1 MSLSSLLGLTRSQ
14 PTQIVPASIS
24 EPKIAEEIAPY
35 LKDILGKG
43 QALYKQRMD
52 EGFVPYEGKTLA
64 AISDDQTAAQAGLR
78 DLVGQSKPIYDE
90 ATGLIRGQTEQA
102 TAENLQPF
110 MNPYQQAVTDIAKRQ
125 ATEQFQ
131 QQTLPGLR
139 KAAVDAGSF
148 GGSRAAMLESQ
159 AQDNQAR
166 LLSDLQAKGDLA
178 SFQNAQQQ
186 FEAQKL
192 RERQTASGLSS
203 LVPQQFTSQARE
215 LGALEAMGREQQQRE
230 QTLLD
235 ESYKRFLTEREYPE
249 QQLGKFQA
257 LVAGTPINQGQVQ
270 YTQQQYRPSPLATAL
285 GTGATALGTYD
296 AAKNLK
302 LFSEGGSIDGG
313 LSGLPVVKKKIG
325 QSIFSTPTTPAQ
337 MTDINEEIEEY
348 DEEDGPS
355 TIDSLKQFFD
365 SLRKKIPGEPM
376 QGIDPK
382 KLIRGDVDISP
393 AMDTIKKIGTALN
406 PLRTTEKQKQRV
418 QDLEGLSAVR
428 EGIQGRIAR
437 EQQFEENQQS
447 NQPARVIKDLEST
460 LRKRDRMSSRSDAP
474 DVIEED
480 FESNTNTNN
489 NNQSVTNNNL
499 SGNNNNQELI
509 NGDIIGNARPG
520 TENTTGFNPFAE
532 SRKQFTNLAQAYAGL
547 EATTKAQGEADKARL
562 TEEKETARKGARSKF
577 LIDLG
582 KGLLTGDGK
591 GGGFFAEFG
600 KAGAK
605 ATEGS
610 QEYLKTLKDL
620 NREERQIVR
629 DSNNQQFQARVGKYQ
644 QLLNKGQ
651 IDIQEYTTGLEQMRL
666 NHAARDNI
674 LKTGLT
680 LTEQADNYLASTE
693 DGKNP
698 NVGYENYLEIR
709 YLLKPSQQKA
719 YDARFKAIFDENPN
733 KEEFKVKKQP

>member
-64 AISDDQTAAQAGLR
+64 AISDDQTTAQAGLR
-78 DLVGQSKPIYDE
+78 ELVGQSKPIYDE
-90 ATGLIRGQTEQA
+90 ASGLIRGQTQQA
-102 TAENLQPF
+102 TTENLQPF

-125 ATEQFQ
+125 ATEQFE

-139 KAAVDAGSF
+139 KSAIDAGSF

-159 AQDNQAR
+159 ARDNQAR

-178 SFQNAQQQ
+178 AFQNAQKQ

-192 RERQTASGLSS
+192 RERQAASGLSS

-235 ESYKRFLTEREYPE
+235 ESYKRFLTEREFPE

-325 QSIFSTPTTPAQ
+325 QSIFSNPTTPAQ
-337 MTDINEEIEEY
+337 MADINEEIEEY

-355 TIDSLKQFFD
+355 TIDSLKQFFN
-365 SLRKKIPGEPM
+365 SLQNINVGGKNLASKGPPL
-376 QGIDPK
+376 DK
-382 KLIRGDVDISP
+382 FISTLP
-393 AMDTIKKIGTALN
+393 ERISKVGKALN
-406 PLRTTEKQKQRV
+406 PLRTTEKQKQRAV
-418 QDLEGLSAVR
+418 EFEGKINRMKRDKKFVEDGEPGLD
-428 EGIQGRIAR
+428 EFK
-437 EQQFEENQQS
+437 EQQDRYTTLKNILDTTPVDNTSS
-447 NQPARVIKDLEST
+447 NN
-460 LRKRDRMSSRSDAP
+460 SS
-474 DVIEED
+474 V
-480 FESNTNTNN
+480 
-489 NNQSVTNNNL
+489 NNQSVTNNNP
-499 SGNNNNQELI
+499 SVNKQNQELI
-509 NGDIIGNARPG
+509 SGDIIGNARPG
-520 TENTTGFNPFAE
+520 TGDTTEFNPYDAV
-532 SRKQFTNLAQAYAGL
+532 RKQFTNLAQQYAGL
-547 EATTKAQGEADKARL
+547 EATAKAQGEADKARL
-562 TEEKETARKGARSKF
+562 TEEKETARKAARSKF

-629 DSNNQQFQARVGKYQ
+629 DSANQQFQARVGKYQ
-644 QLLNKGQ
+644 QLLNQGK
-651 IDIQEYTTGLEQMRL
+651 IDIDEYTTGLEQMRL
-666 NHAARDNI
+666 NHAAKDKV

-680 LTEQADNYLASTE
+680 ITEQADNYLASTE
-693 DGKNP
+693 DGRNP
-698 NVGYENYLEIR
+698 NVGYENYLKIR
-709 YLLKPSQQKA
+709 YLLEPSQQKA

-733 KEEFKVKKQP
+733 KEEFKVNDQR

>member
-64 AISDDQTAAQAGLR
+64 AISDDQTTAQAGLR
-78 DLVGQSKPIYDE
+78 ELVGQSKPIYDE
-90 ATGLIRGQTEQA
+90 ASGLIRGQTQQA
-102 TAENLQPF
+102 TTENLQPF

-125 ATEQFQ
+125 ATEQFE

-139 KAAVDAGSF
+139 KSAIDAGSF

-159 AQDNQAR
+159 ARDNQAR

-178 SFQNAQQQ
+178 AFQNAQKQ

-192 RERQTASGLSS
+192 RERQAASGLSS

-235 ESYKRFLTEREYPE
+235 ESYKRFLTEREFPE

-325 QSIFSTPTTPAQ
+325 QSIFSNPTTPAQ
-337 MTDINEEIEEY
+337 MADINEEIEEY

-355 TIDSLKQFFD
+355 TIDSLKQFFN
-365 SLRKKIPGEPM
+365 SLQNINVGGKNLASKGPPL
-376 QGIDPK
+376 DK
-382 KLIRGDVDISP
+382 FISTLP
-393 AMDTIKKIGTALN
+393 ERISKVGKALN
-406 PLRTTEKQKQRV
+406 PLRTTEKQKQRAV
-418 QDLEGLSAVR
+418 EFEGKINRMKRDKKFVEDGEPGLD
-428 EGIQGRIAR
+428 EFK
-437 EQQFEENQQS
+437 EQQDRYTTLKNILDTTPVDNTSS
-447 NQPARVIKDLEST
+447 NN
-460 LRKRDRMSSRSDAP
+460 SS
-474 DVIEED
+474 V
-480 FESNTNTNN
+480 
-489 NNQSVTNNNL
+489 NNQSVTNNNP
-499 SGNNNNQELI
+499 SVNKQNQELI
-509 NGDIIGNARPG
+509 SGDIIGNARPG
-520 TENTTGFNPFAE
+520 TGDTTEFNPYDAV
-532 SRKQFTNLAQAYAGL
+532 RKQFTNLAQQYAGL
-547 EATTKAQGEADKARL
+547 EATAKAQGEADKARL
-562 TEEKETARKGARSKF
+562 TEEKETARKAARSKF

-629 DSNNQQFQARVGKYQ
+629 DSANQQFQARVGKYQ
-644 QLLNKGQ
+644 QLLNQGK
-651 IDIQEYTTGLEQMRL
+651 IDIDEYTTGLEQMRL
-666 NHAARDNI
+666 NHAAKDKV

-680 LTEQADNYLASTE
+680 ITEQADNYLASTE
-693 DGKNP
+693 DGRNP
-698 NVGYENYLEIR
+698 NVGYENYLKIR
-709 YLLKPSQQKA
+709 YLLEPSQQKA

-733 KEEFKVKKQP
+733 KEEFKVNDQRWIIK

>member
-313 LSGLPVVKKKIG
+313 LSGLPMVKKKVG
-325 QSIFSTPTTPAQ
+325 QSIFNTPTTPAQ

-480 FESNTNTNN
+480 FESNTNN

-509 NGDIIGNARPG
+509 SGDIIGNARPG

-666 NHAARDNI
+666 NHAAKDNI

-733 KEEFKVKKQP
+733 EEEFKVKKQP

>member
-64 AISDDQTAAQAGLR
+64 AISDDQTTAQAGLR
-78 DLVGQSKPIYDE
+78 ELVGQSKPIYDE
-90 ATGLIRGQTEQA
+90 ASGLIRGQTQQA
-102 TAENLQPF
+102 TTENLQPF

-125 ATEQFQ
+125 ATEQFE

-139 KAAVDAGSF
+139 KSAIDAGSF

-159 AQDNQAR
+159 ARDNQAR

-178 SFQNAQQQ
+178 AFQNAQKQ

-192 RERQTASGLSS
+192 RERQAASGLSS

-235 ESYKRFLTEREYPE
+235 ESYKRFLTEREFPE

-325 QSIFSTPTTPAQ
+325 QSIFSNPTTPAQ
-337 MTDINEEIEEY
+337 MADINEEIEEY

-355 TIDSLKQFFD
+355 TIDSLKQFFN
-365 SLRKKIPGEPM
+365 SLQNINVGGKNLASKGPPL
-376 QGIDPK
+376 DK
-382 KLIRGDVDISP
+382 FISTLP
-393 AMDTIKKIGTALN
+393 ERISKVGKALN
-406 PLRTTEKQKQRV
+406 PLRTTEKQKQRAV
-418 QDLEGLSAVR
+418 EFEGKINRMKRDKKFVEDGEPGLD
-428 EGIQGRIAR
+428 EFK
-437 EQQFEENQQS
+437 EQQDRYTTLKNILDTTPVDNTSS
-447 NQPARVIKDLEST
+447 NN
-460 LRKRDRMSSRSDAP
+460 SSVNNPS
-474 DVIEED
+474 V
-480 FESNTNTNN
+480 NN
-489 NNQSVTNNNL
+489 NNPSVNKQ
-499 SGNNNNQELI
+499 NQELI
-509 NGDIIGNARPG
+509 SGDIIGNARPG
-520 TENTTGFNPFAE
+520 TGDTTEFNPYDAV
-532 SRKQFTNLAQAYAGL
+532 RKQFTNLAQQYAGL
-547 EATTKAQGEADKARL
+547 EATAKAQGEADKARL
-562 TEEKETARKGARSKF
+562 TEEKETARKAARSKF

-629 DSNNQQFQARVGKYQ
+629 DSANQQFQARVGKYQ
-644 QLLNKGQ
+644 QLLNQGK
-651 IDIQEYTTGLEQMRL
+651 IDIDEYTTGLEQMRL
-666 NHAARDNI
+666 NHAAKDKV

-680 LTEQADNYLASTE
+680 ITEQADNYLASTE
-693 DGKNP
+693 DGRNP
-698 NVGYENYLEIR
+698 NVGYENYLKIR
-709 YLLKPSQQKA
+709 YLLEPSQQKA

-733 KEEFKVKKQP
+733 KEEFKVNDQR

>member
-64 AISDDQTAAQAGLR
+64 AISDDQTTAQAGLR
-78 DLVGQSKPIYDE
+78 ELVGQSKPIYDE
-90 ATGLIRGQTEQA
+90 ASGLIRGQTQQA
-102 TAENLQPF
+102 TTENLQPF

-125 ATEQFQ
+125 ATEQFE

-139 KAAVDAGSF
+139 KSAIDAGSF

-159 AQDNQAR
+159 ARDNQAR

-178 SFQNAQQQ
+178 AFQNAQKQ

-192 RERQTASGLSS
+192 RERQAASGLSS

-235 ESYKRFLTEREYPE
+235 ESYKRFLTEREFPE

-325 QSIFSTPTTPAQ
+325 QSIFSNPTTPAQ
-337 MTDINEEIEEY
+337 MADINEEIEEY

-355 TIDSLKQFFD
+355 TIDSLKQFFN
-365 SLRKKIPGEPM
+365 SLQNINVGGKNLASKGPPL
-376 QGIDPK
+376 DK
-382 KLIRGDVDISP
+382 FISTLP
-393 AMDTIKKIGTALN
+393 ERISKVGKALN
-406 PLRTTEKQKQRV
+406 PLRTTEKQKQRAV
-418 QDLEGLSAVR
+418 EFEGKINRMKRDKKFVEDGEPGLD
-428 EGIQGRIAR
+428 EFK
-437 EQQFEENQQS
+437 EQQDRYTTLKNILDTTPVDNTSS
-447 NQPARVIKDLEST
+447 NN
-460 LRKRDRMSSRSDAP
+460 SS
-474 DVIEED
+474 V
-480 FESNTNTNN
+480 
-489 NNQSVTNNNL
+489 NNQSVTNNNP
-499 SGNNNNQELI
+499 SVNKQNQELI
-509 NGDIIGNARPG
+509 SGDIIGNARPG
-520 TENTTGFNPFAE
+520 TGDTTEFNPYDAV
-532 SRKQFTNLAQAYAGL
+532 RKQFTNLAQQYAGL
-547 EATTKAQGEADKARL
+547 EATAKAQGEADKARL
-562 TEEKETARKGARSKF
+562 TEEKETARKAARSKF

-629 DSNNQQFQARVGKYQ
+629 DSANQQFQARVGKYQ
-644 QLLNKGQ
+644 QLLNQGK
-651 IDIQEYTTGLEQMRL
+651 IDIDEYTTGLEQMRL
-666 NHAARDNI
+666 NHAARDKV

-680 LTEQADNYLASTE
+680 ITEQADNYLASTE
-693 DGKNP
+693 DGRNP
-698 NVGYENYLEIR
+698 NVGYENYLKIR
-709 YLLKPSQQKA
+709 YLLEPSQQKA

-733 KEEFKVKKQP
+733 KEEFKVNDQR

>member
-14 PTQIVPASIS
+14 PTQVVPASIS

-43 QALYKQRMD
+43 QALYKQRME

-64 AISDDQTAAQAGLR
+64 AISDDQTTAQAGLR
-78 DLVGQSKPIYDE
+78 ELVGQSKPIYDE
-90 ATGLIRGQTEQA
+90 ASGLIRGQTEQA

-125 ATEQFQ
+125 ATEQFE

-139 KAAVDAGSF
+139 KSAIDAGSF

-159 AQDNQAR
+159 ARDIQAR

-178 SFQNAQQQ
+178 AFQNAQKQ

-192 RERQTASGLSS
+192 RERQAASGLSS

-235 ESYKRFLTEREYPE
+235 ESYKRFLTEREFPE

-313 LSGLPVVKKKIG
+313 LSGLPVVKKKVG
-325 QSIFSTPTTPAQ
+325 QGIFSNPTTPAQ
-337 MTDINEEIEEY
+337 MADINEEIEEY
-348 DEEDGPS
+348 DEEDGSS

-376 QGIDPK
+376 QSIDPK

-393 AMDTIKKIGTALN
+393 AIDTIKKIVS
-406 PLRTTEKQKQRV
+406 PLGKIVRPTERQNQRAVERDAQITRMKSDKDFAESGRPGLDEFKKQQ
-418 QDLEGLSAVR
+418 EAY
-428 EGIQGRIAR
+428 IADNTSSN
-437 EQQFEENQQS
+437 NQS
-447 NQPARVIKDLEST
+447 VNNNNQLV
-460 LRKRDRMSSRSDAP
+460 
-474 DVIEED
+474 
-480 FESNTNTNN
+480 TNN
-489 NNQSVTNNNL
+489 NNESVNKQ
-499 SGNNNNQELI
+499 NQELI
-509 NGDIIGNARPG
+509 SGDIIGNARPG
-520 TENTTGFNPFAE
+520 TGDTTEFNPFDAA
-532 SRKQFTNLAQAYAGL
+532 RKQFTNLAQAYAGL
-547 EATTKAQGEADKARL
+547 EATAKAQGEADKARL
-562 TEEKETARKGARSKF
+562 TEEKETARKAARSKF

-620 NREERQIVR
+620 NKEERQIVR

-651 IDIQEYTTGLEQMRL
+651 IDIQEYTTGLEQERL
-666 NHAARDNI
+666 NYQAKDKV

-680 LTEQADNYLASTE
+680 LTEQADNYLKSTE
-693 DGKNP
+693 EADNP
-698 NVGYENYLEIR
+698 NVGYENYLKIR
-709 YLLKPSQQKA
+709 QFLTPSQQKA
-719 YDARFKAIFDENPN
+719 YDARFKDFFDENPN
-733 KEEFKVKKQP
+733 EEEFKVKKQP

>member
-43 QALYKQRMD
+43 QALYKQRME

-64 AISDDQTAAQAGLR
+64 AISDDQTTAQAGLR
-78 DLVGQSKPIYDE
+78 ELVGQSKPIYDE
-90 ATGLIRGQTEQA
+90 ASGLIRGQTEQA

-125 ATEQFQ
+125 ATEQFE

-139 KAAVDAGSF
+139 KSAIDAGSF

-159 AQDNQAR
+159 ARDNQAR

-178 SFQNAQQQ
+178 AFQNAQKQ

-192 RERQTASGLSS
+192 RERQAASGLSS

-235 ESYKRFLTEREYPE
+235 ESYKRFLTEREFPE

-313 LSGLPVVKKKIG
+313 LSGLPVVKKKVG
-325 QSIFSTPTTPAQ
+325 QSIFNNLTPTTPAQ
-337 MTDINEEIEEY
+337 MADINEEIEEY

-355 TIDSLKQFFD
+355 TIDSLKQFFN

-393 AMDTIKKIGTALN
+393 AMDTIKKIVSPLGKIVRPTERQNQRALERDAQITRMKSDKDFAESGR
-406 PLRTTEKQKQRV
+406 P
-418 QDLEGLSAVR
+418 GLD
-428 EGIQGRIAR
+428 EFK
-437 EQQFEENQQS
+437 EQQDRYTTLKNILDTTPVDNTSSNNSSVNNQS
-447 NQPARVIKDLEST
+447 V
-460 LRKRDRMSSRSDAP
+460 
-474 DVIEED
+474 
-480 FESNTNTNN
+480 NN
-489 NNQSVTNNNL
+489 NNQSVNNNP
-499 SGNNNNQELI
+499 SVNKQNQELI
-509 NGDIIGNARPG
+509 SGDIIGNARPG
-520 TENTTGFNPFAE
+520 TGDT
-532 SRKQFTNLAQAYAGL
+532 RKSSPYDAVREQFTNLAQQYAGL
-547 EATTKAQGEADKARL
+547 EATAKAQGEADKARL
-562 TEEKETARKGARSKF
+562 TEEKETARKAARSKF

-591 GGGFFAEFG
+591 GGGFFVEFG

-629 DSNNQQFQARVGKYQ
+629 DSANQQFQARVGKYQ
-644 QLLNKGQ
+644 QLLNKGK
-651 IDIQEYTTGLEQMRL
+651 IDIDEFDSKIKQETNALNAMFKRMGLS
-666 NHAARDNI
+666 ATI
-674 LKTGLT
+674 
-680 LTEQADNYLASTE
+680 TEQASNFLQDAQTDLIPSYKNYLTIR
-693 DGKNP
+693 DGLSS
-698 NVGYENYLEIR
+698 G
-709 YLLKPSQQKA
+709 QQKA
-719 YDARFKAIFDENPN
+719 YDAAF
-733 KEEFKVKKQP
+733 EELFGSDGIPTNLGTFTVIDQK

>member
-313 LSGLPVVKKKIG
+313 LSGLPMVKKKVG
-325 QSIFSTPTTPAQ
+325 QSIFNTPTTPAQ

-393 AMDTIKKIGTALN
+393 AMDTIKKIGTTLN
-406 PLRTTEKQKQRV
+406 PFRTTEKQKQRV

-480 FESNTNTNN
+480 FESNTNN

-509 NGDIIGNARPG
+509 SGDIIGNARPG
-520 TENTTGFNPFAE
+520 TENTTGFNPFDAA
-532 SRKQFTNLAQAYAGL
+532 RKQFTNLAQAYAGL

-651 IDIQEYTTGLEQMRL
+651 IDIQEYTTGLEQERL
-666 NHAARDNI
+666 NAAARDNI

-733 KEEFKVKKQP
+733 EEEFKVKKQP

>member
-110 MNPYQQAVTDIAKRQ
+110 MNPYQQA
-125 ATEQFQ
+125 
-131 QQTLPGLR
+131 
-139 KAAVDAGSF
+139 
-148 GGSRAAMLESQ
+148 
-159 AQDNQAR
+159 R

-178 SFQNAQQQ
+178 AFQNAQKQ

-192 RERQTASGLSS
+192 RERQAASGLSS

-355 TIDSLKQFFD
+355 TIDSLKQFFN

-480 FESNTNTNN
+480 FESNINTNN
-489 NNQSVTNNNL
+489 NNQSVTNNNQ
-499 SGNNNNQELI
+499 SVNKQNQELI
-509 NGDIIGNARPG
+509 SGDIIGNARPG
-520 TENTTGFNPFAE
+520 TGDT
-532 SRKQFTNLAQAYAGL
+532 RKSSPYDAVREQFTNLAQQYAGL
-547 EATTKAQGEADKARL
+547 EATAKAQGEADKARL
-562 TEEKETARKGARSKF
+562 TEEKETARKAARSKF

-629 DSNNQQFQARVGKYQ
+629 DSANQQFQARVGKYQ
-644 QLLNKGQ
+644 QLLNKGK

-666 NHAARDNI
+666 NHAAKDNI

-733 KEEFKVKKQP
+733 EEEFKVKKQP

>member
-14 PTQIVPASIS
+14 PTQVVPASIS

-43 QALYKQRMD
+43 QALYKQRME

-64 AISDDQTAAQAGLR
+64 AISDDQTTAQAGLR
-78 DLVGQSKPIYDE
+78 ELVGQSKPIYDE
-90 ATGLIRGQTEQA
+90 ASGLIRGQTEQA
-102 TAENLQPF
+102 TTENLQPF

-125 ATEQFQ
+125 ATEQFE

-139 KAAVDAGSF
+139 KSAIDAGSF

-159 AQDNQAR
+159 ARDNQAR

-178 SFQNAQQQ
+178 AFQNAQKQ

-192 RERQTASGLSS
+192 RERQAASGLSS

-235 ESYKRFLTEREYPE
+235 ESYKRFLTEREFPE

-325 QSIFSTPTTPAQ
+325 QSIFNTPTTPAQ
-337 MTDINEEIEEY
+337 MADINEEIEELY
-348 DEEDGPS
+348 DEEESPS
-355 TIDSLKQFFD
+355 TIDSLKQFFN

-393 AMDTIKKIGTALN
+393 AIGTIKKIGTALN

-437 EQQFEENQQS
+437 EKEFEREQQQKQKE
-447 NQPARVIKDLEST
+447 ALLK
-460 LRKRDRMSSRSDAP
+460 
-474 DVIEED
+474 EED
-480 FESNTNTNN
+480 NTSSNNSSV
-489 NNQSVTNNNL
+489 NNQSVTNNNP
-499 SGNNNNQELI
+499 SVNNNNPSVNKQNQALI
-509 NGDIIGNARPG
+509 DGDIIGNASAG
-520 TENTTGFNPFAE
+520 TVDETKSSPYDAV
-532 SRKQFTNLAQAYAGL
+532 RKQFTNLAQQYAGL
-547 EATTKAQGEADKARL
+547 EATAKAQGEADKARL

-629 DSNNQQFQARVGKYQ
+629 DSANQQFQARVGKYQ
-644 QLLNKGQ
+644 QLLNKGK
-651 IDIQEYTTGLEQMRL
+651 IDIDEFDSKVKQETNALNAMFKRMGLS
-666 NHAARDNI
+666 ASI
-674 LKTGLT
+674 
-680 LTEQADNYLASTE
+680 TEQASEFLQDANKDLIPSYKNYLTIR
-693 DGKNP
+693 DGLSS
-698 NVGYENYLEIR
+698 G
-709 YLLKPSQQKA
+709 QQKA
-719 YDARFKAIFDENPN
+719 YDTAFEKLFGSDGIPTNLGTFDVIEQTWII
-733 KEEFKVKKQP
+733 K

>member
-313 LSGLPVVKKKIG
+313 LSGLPMVKKKVG
-325 QSIFSTPTTPAQ
+325 QSIFNTPTTPAQ

-480 FESNTNTNN
+480 FESNTNN

-509 NGDIIGNARPG
+509 SGDIIGNARPG

-651 IDIQEYTTGLEQMRL
+651 IDIQEYTTGLEQERL
-666 NHAARDNI
+666 NAAARDNI

-733 KEEFKVKKQP
+733 EEEFKVKKQP

>member
-64 AISDDQTAAQAGLR
+64 AISDDQTTAQAGLR
-78 DLVGQSKPIYDE
+78 ELVGQSKPIYDE
-90 ATGLIRGQTEQA
+90 ASGLIRGQTQQA
-102 TAENLQPF
+102 TTENLQPF

-125 ATEQFQ
+125 ATEQFE

-139 KAAVDAGSF
+139 KSAIDAGSF

-159 AQDNQAR
+159 ARDNQAR

-178 SFQNAQQQ
+178 AFQNAQKQ

-235 ESYKRFLTEREYPE
+235 ESYKRFLTEREFPE

-325 QSIFSTPTTPAQ
+325 QSIFSNPTTPAQ
-337 MTDINEEIEEY
+337 MADINEEIEEY

-355 TIDSLKQFFD
+355 TIDSLKQFFN
-365 SLRKKIPGEPM
+365 SLQNINVGGKNLASKGPPL
-376 QGIDPK
+376 DK
-382 KLIRGDVDISP
+382 FISTLP
-393 AMDTIKKIGTALN
+393 ERISKVGKALN
-406 PLRTTEKQKQRV
+406 PLRTTEKQKQRAV
-418 QDLEGLSAVR
+418 EFEGKINRMKRDKKFVEDGEPGLD
-428 EGIQGRIAR
+428 EFK
-437 EQQFEENQQS
+437 EQQDRYTTLKNILDTTPVDNTSS
-447 NQPARVIKDLEST
+447 NN
-460 LRKRDRMSSRSDAP
+460 SSVNNPS
-474 DVIEED
+474 V
-480 FESNTNTNN
+480 NN
-489 NNQSVTNNNL
+489 NNPSVNKQ
-499 SGNNNNQELI
+499 NQELI
-509 NGDIIGNARPG
+509 SGDIIGNARPG
-520 TENTTGFNPFAE
+520 TGDTTEFNPYDAV
-532 SRKQFTNLAQAYAGL
+532 RKQFTNLAQQYAGL
-547 EATTKAQGEADKARL
+547 EATAKAQGEADKARL
-562 TEEKETARKGARSKF
+562 TEEKETARKAARSKF

-629 DSNNQQFQARVGKYQ
+629 DSANQQFQARVGKYQ
-644 QLLNKGQ
+644 QLLNQGK
-651 IDIQEYTTGLEQMRL
+651 IDIDEYTTGLEQMRL
-666 NHAARDNI
+666 NHAAKDKV

-680 LTEQADNYLASTE
+680 ITEQADNYLASTE
-693 DGKNP
+693 DGRNP
-698 NVGYENYLEIR
+698 NVGYENYLKIR
-709 YLLKPSQQKA
+709 YLLEPSQQKA

-733 KEEFKVKKQP
+733 KEEFKVNDQR

>member
-14 PTQIVPASIS
+14 PTQVVPASIS

-43 QALYKQRMD
+43 QALYKQRME

-64 AISDDQTAAQAGLR
+64 AISDDQTTAQAGLR
-78 DLVGQSKPIYDE
+78 ELVGQSKPIYDE
-90 ATGLIRGQTEQA
+90 ASGLIRGQTEQA
-102 TAENLQPF
+102 TTENLQPF

-125 ATEQFQ
+125 ATEQFE

-139 KAAVDAGSF
+139 KSAIDAGSF

-159 AQDNQAR
+159 ARDNQAR

-178 SFQNAQQQ
+178 AFQNAQKQ

-192 RERQTASGLSS
+192 RERQAASGLSS

-235 ESYKRFLTEREYPE
+235 ESYKRFLTEREFPE

-313 LSGLPVVKKKIG
+313 LSGLPVVKKKLG
-325 QSIFSTPTTPAQ
+325 QGIFNTPTTPAE
-337 MTDINEEIEEY
+337 MADINEEIEEY
-348 DEEDGPS
+348 DEEEGPS
-355 TIDSLKQFFD
+355 TIDSLKKFFN
-365 SLRKKIPGEPM
+365 SLQNINVGSKNSASKGPPLDEFVSELPERI
-376 QGIDPK
+376 
-382 KLIRGDVDISP
+382 
-393 AMDTIKKIGTALN
+393 IGGLGKVFK
-406 PLRTTEKQKQRV
+406 PTERQ
-418 QDLEGLSAVR
+418 
-428 EGIQGRIAR
+428 
-437 EQQFEENQQS
+437 NQQAAERDAQITRMNS
-447 NQPARVIKDLEST
+447 NRNFFKSGRPGLDEFKKQQDRYTT
-460 LRKRDRMSSRSDAP
+460 LKNILDTTPVDNTSS
-474 DVIEED
+474 
-480 FESNTNTNN
+480 NN
-489 NNQSVTNNNL
+489 PSVNNQSVTNNNP
-499 SGNNNNQELI
+499 SVNNNNQSVNKQNQELI
-509 NGDIIGNARPG
+509 SGDIIGNARPG
-520 TENTTGFNPFAE
+520 TGDT
-532 SRKQFTNLAQAYAGL
+532 RKSSPYDAVREQFTNLAQQYAGL
-547 EATTKAQGEADKARL
+547 EATAKAQGEADKARL

-629 DSNNQQFQARVGKYQ
+629 DSANQQFQARVGKYQ
-644 QLLNKGQ
+644 QLLNKGK
-651 IDIQEYTTGLEQMRL
+651 IDIDEFDSKVKQETNALNAMFKRMGLS
-666 NHAARDNI
+666 ASI
-674 LKTGLT
+674 
-680 LTEQADNYLASTE
+680 TEQASEFLQDANKDLIPSYKNYLTIR
-693 DGKNP
+693 DGLSS
-698 NVGYENYLEIR
+698 G
-709 YLLKPSQQKA
+709 QQKA
-719 YDARFKAIFDENPN
+719 YDTAFEKLFGSDGIPTNLGTFDVIE
-733 KEEFKVKKQP
+733 QT

>member
-64 AISDDQTAAQAGLR
+64 AISDDQTRAQAGLR
-78 DLVGQSKPIYDE
+78 ELVGQSKPIYDE
-90 ATGLIRGQTEQA
+90 ASGLIRGQTQQA
-102 TAENLQPF
+102 TTENLQPF

-125 ATEQFQ
+125 ATEQFE

-139 KAAVDAGSF
+139 KSAIDAGSF

-159 AQDNQAR
+159 ARDNQAR

-178 SFQNAQQQ
+178 AFQNAQKQ

-192 RERQTASGLSS
+192 RERQAASGLSS

-235 ESYKRFLTEREYPE
+235 ESYKRFLTEREFPE

-325 QSIFSTPTTPAQ
+325 QSIFSNPTTPAQ
-337 MTDINEEIEEY
+337 MADINEEIEEY

-355 TIDSLKQFFD
+355 TIDSLKQFFN
-365 SLRKKIPGEPM
+365 SLQNINVGGKNLASKGPPL
-376 QGIDPK
+376 DK
-382 KLIRGDVDISP
+382 FISTLP
-393 AMDTIKKIGTALN
+393 ERISKVGKALN
-406 PLRTTEKQKQRV
+406 PLRTTEKQKQR
-418 QDLEGLSAVR
+418 AV
-428 EGIQGRIAR
+428 E
-437 EQQFEENQQS
+437 FE
-447 NQPARVIKDLEST
+447 
-460 LRKRDRMSSRSDAP
+460 
-474 DVIEED
+474 
-480 FESNTNTNN
+480 
-489 NNQSVTNNNL
+489 
-499 SGNNNNQELI
+499 
-509 NGDIIGNARPG
+509 
-520 TENTTGFNPFAE
+520 
-532 SRKQFTNLAQAYAGL
+532 
-547 EATTKAQGEADKARL
+547 
-562 TEEKETARKGARSKF
+562 
-577 LIDLG
+577 
-582 KGLLTGDGK
+582 
-591 GGGFFAEFG
+591 
-600 KAGAK
+600 
-605 ATEGS
+605 
-610 QEYLKTLKDL
+610 
-620 NREERQIVR
+620 
-629 DSNNQQFQARVGKYQ
+629 
-644 QLLNKGQ
+644 
-651 IDIQEYTTGLEQMRL
+651 
-666 NHAARDNI
+666 
-674 LKTGLT
+674 
-680 LTEQADNYLASTE
+680 
-693 DGKNP
+693 
-698 NVGYENYLEIR
+698 
-709 YLLKPSQQKA
+709 
-719 YDARFKAIFDENPN
+719 
-733 KEEFKVKKQP
+733 

>member
-14 PTQIVPASIS
+14 PTQVVPASIS

-43 QALYKQRMD
+43 QALYKQRME

-64 AISDDQTAAQAGLR
+64 AISDDQTTAQAGLR
-78 DLVGQSKPIYDE
+78 ELVGQSKPIYDE
-90 ATGLIRGQTEQA
+90 ASGLIRGQTQQA
-102 TAENLQPF
+102 TTENLQPF

-125 ATEQFQ
+125 ATEQFE

-139 KAAVDAGSF
+139 KSAIDAGSF

-159 AQDNQAR
+159 ARDNQAR

-178 SFQNAQQQ
+178 AFQNAQKQ

-192 RERQTASGLSS
+192 RERQAASGLSS

-235 ESYKRFLTEREYPE
+235 ESYKRFLTEREFPE

-325 QSIFSTPTTPAQ
+325 QSIFSNPTTPAQ
-337 MTDINEEIEEY
+337 MADINEEIEEY

-355 TIDSLKQFFD
+355 TIDSLKKFFN
-365 SLRKKIPGEPM
+365 SLQNINVGGKNLASKGPPLDEFVSELPERITGGLGKVFRPTERQNQRAVERDAQITRMKSNKNFAESGRPGLDEFKKQQEVYIA
-376 QGIDPK
+376 D
-382 KLIRGDVDISP
+382 
-393 AMDTIKKIGTALN
+393 N
-406 PLRTTEKQKQRV
+406 PSV
-418 QDLEGLSAVR
+418 
-428 EGIQGRIAR
+428 
-437 EQQFEENQQS
+437 
-447 NQPARVIKDLEST
+447 
-460 LRKRDRMSSRSDAP
+460 
-474 DVIEED
+474 
-480 FESNTNTNN
+480 
-489 NNQSVTNNNL
+489 NNQSVTNNNP
-499 SGNNNNQELI
+499 SVNNQSVTNNNNPSVNKQNQELI
-509 NGDIIGNARPG
+509 SGNIIGNARPG
-520 TENTTGFNPFAE
+520 TGDT
-532 SRKQFTNLAQAYAGL
+532 RKSSPYDAVREQFTNLAQQYAGL
-547 EATTKAQGEADKARL
+547 EATAKAQGEADKARL
-562 TEEKETARKGARSKF
+562 TEEKETARKAARSKF

-620 NREERQIVR
+620 NKEERQIVR
-629 DSNNQQFQARVGKYQ
+629 DSANQQFQARVGKYQ
-644 QLLNKGQ
+644 QLLNKGK
-651 IDIQEYTTGLEQMRL
+651 IDIDEFDSKVKQETNAL
-666 NHAARDNI
+666 NAMFKRMGYSASI
-674 LKTGLT
+674 
-680 LTEQADNYLASTE
+680 TEQASDFLQEANENLIPSYKNYLTIR
-693 DGKNP
+693 DGLSS
-698 NVGYENYLEIR
+698 G
-709 YLLKPSQQKA
+709 QQKS
-719 YDARFKAIFDENPN
+719 YDAAFEKLFGSDGIPTNLGT
-733 KEEFKVKKQP
+733 FKVKDQG

>member
-64 AISDDQTAAQAGLR
+64 AISDDQTTAQAGLR
-78 DLVGQSKPIYDE
+78 ELVGQSKPIYDE
-90 ATGLIRGQTEQA
+90 ASGLIRGQTQQA
-102 TAENLQPF
+102 TTENLQPF

-125 ATEQFQ
+125 ATEQFE

-139 KAAVDAGSF
+139 KSAIDAGSF

-159 AQDNQAR
+159 ARDNQAR

-178 SFQNAQQQ
+178 AFQNAQKQ

-192 RERQTASGLSS
+192 RERQAASGLSS

-235 ESYKRFLTEREYPE
+235 ESYKRFLTEREFPE

-325 QSIFSTPTTPAQ
+325 QSIFSNPTTPAQ
-337 MTDINEEIEEY
+337 MADINEEIEEY

-355 TIDSLKQFFD
+355 TIDSLKQFFN
-365 SLRKKIPGEPM
+365 SLQNINVGGKNLASKGPPL
-376 QGIDPK
+376 DK
-382 KLIRGDVDISP
+382 FISTLP
-393 AMDTIKKIGTALN
+393 ERISKVGKALN
-406 PLRTTEKQKQRV
+406 PLRTTEKQKQRAV
-418 QDLEGLSAVR
+418 EFEGKINRMKRDKKFVEDGEPGLD
-428 EGIQGRIAR
+428 EFK
-437 EQQFEENQQS
+437 EQQDRYTTLKNILDTTPVDNTSS
-447 NQPARVIKDLEST
+447 NN
-460 LRKRDRMSSRSDAP
+460 SSVNNPS
-474 DVIEED
+474 V
-480 FESNTNTNN
+480 NN
-489 NNQSVTNNNL
+489 NNPSVNKQ
-499 SGNNNNQELI
+499 NQELI
-509 NGDIIGNARPG
+509 SGDIIGNARPG
-520 TENTTGFNPFAE
+520 TGDTTEFNPYDAV
-532 SRKQFTNLAQAYAGL
+532 RKQFTNLAQQYAGL
-547 EATTKAQGEADKARL
+547 EATAKAQGEADKARL
-562 TEEKETARKGARSKF
+562 TEEKETARKAARSKF

-629 DSNNQQFQARVGKYQ
+629 DSANQQFQARVGKYQ
-644 QLLNKGQ
+644 QLLNQGK
-651 IDIQEYTTGLEQMRL
+651 IDIDEYTTGLEQMRL
-666 NHAARDNI
+666 NHAARDKV

-680 LTEQADNYLASTE
+680 ITEQADNYLASTE
-693 DGKNP
+693 DGRNP
-698 NVGYENYLEIR
+698 NVGYENYLKIR
-709 YLLKPSQQKA
+709 YLLEPSQQKA

-733 KEEFKVKKQP
+733 KEEFKVNDQR

>member
-64 AISDDQTAAQAGLR
+64 AISDDQTTAQAGLR
-78 DLVGQSKPIYDE
+78 ELVGQSKPIYDE
-90 ATGLIRGQTEQA
+90 ASGLIRGQTQQA
-102 TAENLQPF
+102 TTENLQPF

-125 ATEQFQ
+125 ATEQFE

-139 KAAVDAGSF
+139 KSAIDAGSF

-159 AQDNQAR
+159 ARDNQAR

-178 SFQNAQQQ
+178 AFQNAQKQ

-192 RERQTASGLSS
+192 RERQAASGLSS

-235 ESYKRFLTEREYPE
+235 ESYKRFLTEREFPE

-325 QSIFSTPTTPAQ
+325 QSIFSNPTTPAQ
-337 MTDINEEIEEY
+337 MADINEEIEEY

-355 TIDSLKQFFD
+355 TIDSLKQFFN
-365 SLRKKIPGEPM
+365 SLQNINVGGKNLASKGPPL
-376 QGIDPK
+376 DK
-382 KLIRGDVDISP
+382 FISTLP
-393 AMDTIKKIGTALN
+393 ERISKVGKALN
-406 PLRTTEKQKQRV
+406 PLRTTEKQKQRAV
-418 QDLEGLSAVR
+418 EFEGKINRMKRDKKFVEDGEPGLD
-428 EGIQGRIAR
+428 EFK
-437 EQQFEENQQS
+437 EQQDRYTTLKNILDTTPVDNTSS
-447 NQPARVIKDLEST
+447 NN
-460 LRKRDRMSSRSDAP
+460 SSVNNPS
-474 DVIEED
+474 V
-480 FESNTNTNN
+480 NN
-489 NNQSVTNNNL
+489 NNQSVNKQ
-499 SGNNNNQELI
+499 NQALI
-509 NGDIIGNARPG
+509 DGDIIGNASAG
-520 TENTTGFNPFAE
+520 TGDETKSSPYDAV
-532 SRKQFTNLAQAYAGL
+532 RKQFTNLAQQYAGL
-547 EATTKAQGEADKARL
+547 EATAKAQGEADKARL
-562 TEEKETARKGARSKF
+562 TEEKETARKAARSKF

-629 DSNNQQFQARVGKYQ
+629 DSANQQFQARVGKYQ
-644 QLLNKGQ
+644 QLLNQGK
-651 IDIQEYTTGLEQMRL
+651 IDIDEYTTGLEQMRL
-666 NHAARDNI
+666 NHAAKDKV

-680 LTEQADNYLASTE
+680 ITEQADNYLASTE
-693 DGKNP
+693 DGRNP
-698 NVGYENYLEIR
+698 NVGYENYLKIR
-709 YLLKPSQQKA
+709 YLLEPSQQKA

-733 KEEFKVKKQP
+733 KEEFKVNDQR

>member
-64 AISDDQTAAQAGLR
+64 AISDDQTTAQAGLR
-78 DLVGQSKPIYDE
+78 ELVGQSKPIYDE
-90 ATGLIRGQTEQA
+90 ASGLIRGQTQQA
-102 TAENLQPF
+102 TTENLQPF

-125 ATEQFQ
+125 ATEQFE

-139 KAAVDAGSF
+139 KSAIDAGSF

-159 AQDNQAR
+159 ARDNQAR

-178 SFQNAQQQ
+178 AFQNAQKQ

-192 RERQTASGLSS
+192 RERQAASGLSS

-235 ESYKRFLTEREYPE
+235 ESYKRFLTEREFPE

-325 QSIFSTPTTPAQ
+325 QSIFSNPTTPAQ
-337 MTDINEEIEEY
+337 MADINEEIEEY

-355 TIDSLKQFFD
+355 TIDSLKQFFN
-365 SLRKKIPGEPM
+365 SLQNINVGGKNLASKGPPLDKFISTLPERI
-376 QGIDPK
+376 I
-382 KLIRGDVDISP
+382 KLG
-393 AMDTIKKIGTALN
+393 KALN
-406 PLRTTEKQKQRV
+406 PLRTTEKQKQRAV
-418 QDLEGLSAVR
+418 EFEGKINRMKRDKKFVEDGEPGLD
-428 EGIQGRIAR
+428 EFK
-437 EQQFEENQQS
+437 EQQDRYTTLKNILDTTPVDNTSS
-447 NQPARVIKDLEST
+447 NN
-460 LRKRDRMSSRSDAP
+460 SS
-474 DVIEED
+474 V
-480 FESNTNTNN
+480 
-489 NNQSVTNNNL
+489 NNQSVTNNNP
-499 SGNNNNQELI
+499 SVNKQNQELI
-509 NGDIIGNARPG
+509 SGDIIGNARPG
-520 TENTTGFNPFAE
+520 TGDTTEFNPYDAV
-532 SRKQFTNLAQAYAGL
+532 RKQFTNLAQQYAGL
-547 EATTKAQGEADKARL
+547 EATAKAQGEADKARL
-562 TEEKETARKGARSKF
+562 TEEKETARKAARSKF

-629 DSNNQQFQARVGKYQ
+629 DSANQQFQARVGKYQ
-644 QLLNKGQ
+644 QLLNQGK
-651 IDIQEYTTGLEQMRL
+651 IDIDEYTTGLEQMRL
-666 NHAARDNI
+666 NHAAKDKV

-680 LTEQADNYLASTE
+680 ITEQADNYLASTE
-693 DGKNP
+693 DGRNP
-698 NVGYENYLEIR
+698 NVGYENYLKIR
-709 YLLKPSQQKA
+709 YLLEPSQQKA

-733 KEEFKVKKQP
+733 KEEFKVKDQWWIIK

>member
-14 PTQIVPASIS
+14 PTQVVPASIS

-43 QALYKQRMD
+43 QALYKQRMS

-64 AISDDQTAAQAGLR
+64 AISDDQTTAQAGLR
-78 DLVGQSKPIYDE
+78 ELVGQSKPIYDE
-90 ATGLIRGQTEQA
+90 ASGLIRGQTEQA
-102 TAENLQPF
+102 TTENLQPF

-178 SFQNAQQQ
+178 AFQNAQKQ

-192 RERQTASGLSS
+192 RERQAASGLSS

-235 ESYKRFLTEREYPE
+235 ESYKRFLTEREFPE

-313 LSGLPVVKKKIG
+313 LSGLPVVKKKVG
-325 QSIFSTPTTPAQ
+325 QGIFSNPTTSAQ
-337 MTDINEEIEEY
+337 MADINEEIEEY

-393 AMDTIKKIGTALN
+393 AIDTIKKIVSPLGKIVRPTERQNQRALERDAQITRMKSDKDFAESGR
-406 PLRTTEKQKQRV
+406 P
-418 QDLEGLSAVR
+418 GLD
-428 EGIQGRIAR
+428 EFK
-437 EQQFEENQQS
+437 EQQDRYTTLKNILDTTPVDNTSSNNSSVNNQS
-447 NQPARVIKDLEST
+447 V
-460 LRKRDRMSSRSDAP
+460 
-474 DVIEED
+474 
-480 FESNTNTNN
+480 NN
-489 NNQSVTNNNL
+489 NNQSVTNNNNQ
-499 SGNNNNQELI
+499 SVNKQNQELI
-509 NGDIIGNARPG
+509 SGDIIGNARPG
-520 TENTTGFNPFAE
+520 TRDTTEFNPFDAA
-532 SRKQFTNLAQAYAGL
+532 RKQFTNLAQAYAGL
-547 EATTKAQGEADKARL
+547 EATAKAQGEADKARL

-651 IDIQEYTTGLEQMRL
+651 IDIQEYTTGLEQERL
-666 NHAARDNI
+666 NYEARDRV
-674 LKTGLT
+674 LKTGLS
-680 LTEQADNYLASTE
+680 LTEQANKYLASAE
-693 DGKNP
+693 EGVSP
-698 NVGYENYLEIR
+698 NVGYENYLKIR
-709 YLLKPSQQKA
+709 QFLTPPQQKA
-719 YDARFKAIFDENPN
+719 YDARFKDFLNENPN
-733 KEEFKVKKQP
+733 KKEFKVKDQ

>member
-43 QALYKQRMD
+43 QALYKQRMS

-64 AISDDQTAAQAGLR
+64 AISDDQTRAQAGLR
-78 DLVGQSKPIYDE
+78 ELVGQSKPIYDE
-90 ATGLIRGQTEQA
+90 ASGLIRGQTEQA
-102 TAENLQPF
+102 TTENLQPF

-125 ATEQFQ
+125 ATEQFE

-159 AQDNQAR
+159 ARDNQAR

-178 SFQNAQQQ
+178 AFQNAQKQ

-192 RERQTASGLSS
+192 RERQAASGLSS

-235 ESYKRFLTEREYPE
+235 ESYKRFLTEREFPE

-313 LSGLPVVKKKIG
+313 LSGLPVVKKKVG
-325 QSIFSTPTTPAQ
+325 QSIFNNLTPTTPAQ
-337 MTDINEEIEEY
+337 MADINEEIEEY

-355 TIDSLKQFFD
+355 TIDSLKQFFN
-365 SLRKKIPGEPM
+365 SLQNINVGGKNLASKGPPLDEFVSTIPE
-376 QGIDPK
+376 
-382 KLIRGDVDISP
+382 RIS
-393 AMDTIKKIGTALN
+393 KVGKALN
-406 PLRTTEKQKQRV
+406 PLRTTEKQKQRAV
-418 QDLEGLSAVR
+418 EFEGKINR
-428 EGIQGRIAR
+428 M
-437 EQQFEENQQS
+437 
-447 NQPARVIKDLEST
+447 
-460 LRKRDRMSSRSDAP
+460 KRDKKFVEDGEPGLDEFKKQQDRYTTLKNILDTTPVDNTSSNNSS
-474 DVIEED
+474 VNNQ
-480 FESNTNTNN
+480 SVNN
-489 NNQSVTNNNL
+489 NNQSVTNNNNQ
-499 SGNNNNQELI
+499 SVNKQNQELI
-509 NGDIIGNARPG
+509 SGDIIGNARPG
-520 TENTTGFNPFAE
+520 TGDTTKFNPFDAA
-532 SRKQFTNLAQAYAGL
+532 RKQFTNLAQAYAGL
-547 EATTKAQGEADKARL
+547 EATAKAQGEADKARL
-562 TEEKETARKGARSKF
+562 TEEKETARKAARSKF

-620 NREERQIVR
+620 NKEERQIVR

-651 IDIQEYTTGLEQMRL
+651 IDIQEYTTGLEQERL
-666 NHAARDNI
+666 NYQARDKV

-680 LTEQADNYLASTE
+680 ITEQADNYLKSTE
-693 DGKNP
+693 DADNP
-698 NVGYENYLEIR
+698 NVGYQNYLEIR
-709 YLLKPSQQKA
+709 YLLEPSQQKA
-719 YDARFKAIFDENPN
+719 YDARFKAIFDANPN
-733 KEEFKVKKQP
+733 KKEFKVIKQ

>member
-64 AISDDQTAAQAGLR
+64 AISDDQTTAQAGLR
-78 DLVGQSKPIYDE
+78 ELVGQSKPIYDE
-90 ATGLIRGQTEQA
+90 ASGLIRGQTQQA
-102 TAENLQPF
+102 TTENLQPF

-125 ATEQFQ
+125 ATEQFE

-139 KAAVDAGSF
+139 KSAIDAGSF

-159 AQDNQAR
+159 ARDNQAR

-178 SFQNAQQQ
+178 AFQNAQKQ

-192 RERQTASGLSS
+192 RERQAASGLSS

-235 ESYKRFLTEREYPE
+235 ESYKRFLTEREFPE

-325 QSIFSTPTTPAQ
+325 QSIFSNPTTPAQ
-337 MTDINEEIEEY
+337 MADINEEIEEY

-355 TIDSLKQFFD
+355 TIDSLKQFFN
-365 SLRKKIPGEPM
+365 SLQNINVGGKNLASKGPPL
-376 QGIDPK
+376 DK
-382 KLIRGDVDISP
+382 FISTLP
-393 AMDTIKKIGTALN
+393 ERISKVGKTLN
-406 PLRTTEKQKQRV
+406 PLRTTEKQKQRAV
-418 QDLEGLSAVR
+418 EFEGKINRMKRDKKFVEDGEPGLD
-428 EGIQGRIAR
+428 EFK
-437 EQQFEENQQS
+437 EQQDRYTTLKNILDTTPVDNTSS
-447 NQPARVIKDLEST
+447 NN
-460 LRKRDRMSSRSDAP
+460 SS
-474 DVIEED
+474 V
-480 FESNTNTNN
+480 
-489 NNQSVTNNNL
+489 NNQSVTNNNP
-499 SGNNNNQELI
+499 SVNKQNQELI
-509 NGDIIGNARPG
+509 SGDIIGNARPG
-520 TENTTGFNPFAE
+520 TGDTTEFNPYDAV
-532 SRKQFTNLAQAYAGL
+532 RKQFTNLAQQYAGL
-547 EATTKAQGEADKARL
+547 EATAKAQGEADKARL
-562 TEEKETARKGARSKF
+562 TEEKETARKAARSKF

-629 DSNNQQFQARVGKYQ
+629 DSANQQFQARVGKYQ
-644 QLLNKGQ
+644 QLLNQGK
-651 IDIQEYTTGLEQMRL
+651 IDIDEYTTGLEQMRL
-666 NHAARDNI
+666 NHAAKDKV

-680 LTEQADNYLASTE
+680 ITEQADNYLASTE
-693 DGKNP
+693 DGRNP
-698 NVGYENYLEIR
+698 NVGYENYLKIR
-709 YLLKPSQQKA
+709 YLLEPSQQKA

-733 KEEFKVKKQP
+733 KEEFKVNDQR

>member
-14 PTQIVPASIS
+14 PTQVVPASIS

-43 QALYKQRMD
+43 QALYKQRME

-64 AISDDQTAAQAGLR
+64 AISDDQTTAQAGLR
-78 DLVGQSKPIYDE
+78 ELVGQSKPIYDE
-90 ATGLIRGQTEQA
+90 ASGLIRGQTEQA

-125 ATEQFQ
+125 ATEQFE

-139 KAAVDAGSF
+139 KSAIDAGSF

-159 AQDNQAR
+159 ARDNQAR

-178 SFQNAQQQ
+178 AFQNAQKQ

-192 RERQTASGLSS
+192 RERQAASGLSS

-235 ESYKRFLTEREYPE
+235 ESYKRFLTEREFPE

-313 LSGLPVVKKKIG
+313 LSGLPVVKKKVG
-325 QSIFSTPTTPAQ
+325 QGIFSNPTTPAQ
-337 MTDINEEIEEY
+337 MADINEEIEEY

-365 SLRKKIPGEPM
+365 SLRKKIPGESM
-376 QGIDPK
+376 QSIDPK

-393 AMDTIKKIGTALN
+393 AIDTIKKIVS
-406 PLRTTEKQKQRV
+406 PLGKIVRPTERQNQRAVERDAQITRMKSNKDFAESGRPGLDEFKKQQ
-418 QDLEGLSAVR
+418 EAY
-428 EGIQGRIAR
+428 IAD
-437 EQQFEENQQS
+437 NQSVNNQS
-447 NQPARVIKDLEST
+447 VNNQSV
-460 LRKRDRMSSRSDAP
+460 
-474 DVIEED
+474 
-480 FESNTNTNN
+480 NN
-489 NNQSVTNNNL
+489 NNQSVTNNNQ
-499 SGNNNNQELI
+499 SVNKQNQELI
-509 NGDIIGNARPG
+509 SGDIIGNARPG
-520 TENTTGFNPFAE
+520 TRDTTEFNPYDAVRE
-532 SRKQFTNLAQAYAGL
+532 QFTNLAQQYAGL
-547 EATTKAQGEADKARL
+547 EATAKAQGEADKARL
-562 TEEKETARKGARSKF
+562 TEEKETARKAARSKF

-629 DSNNQQFQARVGKYQ
+629 DSANQQFQARVGKYQ
-644 QLLNKGQ
+644 QLLNKGK
-651 IDIQEYTTGLEQMRL
+651 IDIDEFDSKVKQETNAL
-666 NHAARDNI
+666 NAMFKRMGYSATI
-674 LKTGLT
+674 
-680 LTEQADNYLASTE
+680 TEQASDFLQDAYKDLIPSYKNYLTIR
-693 DGKNP
+693 DGLSS
-698 NVGYENYLEIR
+698 G
-709 YLLKPSQQKA
+709 QQKA
-719 YDARFKAIFDENPN
+719 YDA
-733 KEEFKVKKQP
+733 EFKKLFEGEGGIPTNLATFDVIDQG